1 MIRAVPI
8 ATNLASHQRLPF
20 AGIPWRSVVFL
31 ALTGTWATISL
42 AQSVPTAVVP
52 AVAAPPM
59 IAPNKPVPPSK
70 PASLTVNAKSEVK
83 PLWGELTPAQQQSL
97 KPLAGN
103 WSTIGE
109 GQKRKW
115 LAISQNYPSLPAA
128 EKAKMHS
135 RMAEWSSLSQQQ
147 RAQARLN
154 FAEAQSLSP
163 SDKAANWQAYQALS
177 TEEKNKLVALA
188 PAKPNTA
195 AVAVKPV
202 APQRLAPVPVTRKTE
217 KVTPEVAAKA
227 RSVNQNTL
235 LPHAVRQE
243 TVNAP
248 VETAPK
254 SQ

>member
-1 MIRAVPI
+1 MIRAVAIKSVALMRP
-8 ATNLASHQRLPF
+8 RL
-20 AGIPWRSVVFL
+20 AGILWQASLVFAL
-31 ALTGTWATISL
+31 AGSWAAFAA
-42 AQSVPTAVVP
+42 AQSVPPPPVAPAATP
-52 AVAAPPM
+52 AVAAPSKP
-59 IAPNKPVPPSK
+59 IAPVK
-70 PASLTVNAKSEVK
+70 PAALAVTAKSEAK
-83 PLWGELTPAQQQSL
+83 PLWSELTPLQQQSL

-103 WSTIGE
+103 WLTIGE

-115 LAISQNYPSLPAA
+115 LAISQNYQSLPAA

-154 FAEAQSLSP
+154 FAQTQSLSP

-177 TEEKNKLVALA
+177 AEEKNKLVAQA
-188 PAKPNTA
+188 PVKPNTA

-202 APQRLAPVPVTRKTE
+202 APQKLAPVPVTRKTE
-217 KVTPEVAAKA
+217 KVTPEVAAKI

-235 LPHAVRQE
+235 LPHASHPAISK
-243 TVNAP
+243 AP
-248 VETAPK
+248 ADTAPK

>member
-1 MIRAVPI
+1 MIRGVAVKSAMPV
-8 ATNLASHQRLPF
+8 RPRPVGF
-20 AGIPWRSVVFL
+20 PWRVMLVG
-31 ALTGTWATISL
+31 ALVGTWAAFAAGQSAPPSTITPI
-42 AQSVPTAVVP
+42 AAP
-52 AVAAPPM
+52 AAAPPTKP
-59 IAPNKPVPPSK
+59 IAPVKSAALAV
-70 PASLTVNAKSEVK
+70 TAKSEAK
-83 PLWGELTPAQQQSL
+83 PLWSELTPLQQQSL

-115 LAISQNYPSLPAA
+115 LAISQNYQSLTAA

-154 FAEAQSLSP
+154 FAETQSLSP
-163 SDKAANWQAYQALS
+163 GDKAANWQAYQALS
-177 TEEKNKLVALA
+177 AEDKKKLVAQA
-188 PAKPNTA
+188 PPKPNTA

-202 APQRLAPVPVTRKTE
+202 TPQKLAPVPVTRKTE
-217 KVTPEVAAKA
+217 KAAPEVAAKA

-235 LPHAVRQE
+235 LPHASHPAMSK
-243 TVNAP
+243 AP
-248 VETAPK
+248 TDIAPK